1 MASYRIEWKQLA
13 KKELR
18 KLSNHVIG
26 KIIVAIDELS
36 RNLIPVR
43 SRKILGRSIH
53 IEFVLAITG

>member
-1 MASYRIEWKQLA
+1 MALYRIEWKQSA

-18 KLSNHVIG
+18 KLPNHVIG

-36 RNLIPVR
+36 RSPIPVR